1 LPPKTGSKR
10 FIDGLNAILEIRGY
24 KVLEVEEEED
34 GISITAEM
42 KTEGGNKEQVL
53 AYVPD
58 KEVVGVK
65 IVRDINERVEKEGYT
80 RAIVATRGK
89 FTPYAKKESRDYPI
103 DILTGAFPMFD
114 IFSHDLV
121 PLHELATPQEV
132 EELKKRYG
140 IELYQLPKVSQ
151 TDPVVRTLGAR
162 VGDVLKITR
171 EIETASNV
179 YAFRVVVED

>member
-34 GISITAEM
+34 GIAITAEM
-42 KTEGGNKEQVL
+42 KTEAGDKERIL
-53 AYVPD
+53 AYVPNKD
-58 KEVVGVK
+58 VVGVK
-65 IVRDINERVEKEGYT
+65 IVRDLNEKLEKEGYA

-89 FTPYAKKESRDYPI
+89 FTPYAKKEARDYPI
-103 DILTGAFPMFD
+103 DILTGAFPLFD

-121 PLHELATPQEV
+121 PFHELATIQEI
-132 EELKKRYG
+132 EELKSRYG
-140 IELYQLPKVSQ
+140 IELYQLPKISHN
-151 TDPVVRTLGAR
+151 DPVVRTLGAR

-179 YAFRVVVED
+179 FAFRVVIED

>member
-1 LPPKTGSKR
+1 MPPKTGSNR

-24 KVLEVEEEED
+24 KVLEVEEEEE
-34 GISITAEM
+34 GIAITAEM
-42 KTEGGNKEQVL
+42 KTEDGDKERIL

-65 IVRDINERVEKEGYT
+65 IVRDLNEKLEKEGFT

-89 FTPYAKKESRDYPI
+89 FTPYAKKEAGDYPI
-103 DILTGAFPMFD
+103 DILTGAFPLFD

-121 PLHELATPQEV
+121 PLHELATPQEIDK
-132 EELKKRYG
+132 LKRRYG
-140 IELYQLPKVSQ
+140 IELYQLPKISQ
-151 TDPVVRTLGAR
+151 NDPVVRTLGAR

-179 YAFRVVVED
+179 YAFRVVIDD

>member
-1 LPPKTGSKR
+1 MPPKTGSKR
-10 FIDGLNAILEIRGY
+10 FINGLNAILEIRGY

-34 GISITAEM
+34 GIAITAEM
-42 KTEGGNKEQVL
+42 KTEDGDKERIL
-53 AYVPD
+53 AYVPE

-65 IVRDINERVEKEGYT
+65 IVRDLNEKLEKEGYT

-89 FTPYAKKESRDYPI
+89 FTPYAKKEARDYPI

-121 PLHELATPQEV
+121 PFHEFATSQEV
-132 EELKKRYG
+132 DEIKRRYG
-140 IELYQLPKVSQ
+140 IELYQLPKISHN
-151 TDPVVRTLGAR
+151 DPVVRTLGAR

-179 YAFRVVVED
+179 YAFRVVIDD